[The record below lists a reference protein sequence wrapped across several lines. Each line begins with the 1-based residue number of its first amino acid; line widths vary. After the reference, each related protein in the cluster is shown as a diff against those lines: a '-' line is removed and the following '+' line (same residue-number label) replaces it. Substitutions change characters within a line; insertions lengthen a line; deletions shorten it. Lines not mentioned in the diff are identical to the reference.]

1 MAAIAL
7 LTLTLFCFAIAFLQN
22 VKFTHI
28 SMEGWIQFLT
38 LTKCNLYQ
46 FFSLSTPTCNTLYQ
60 DVSRD
65 WALLILYIL
74 RTIAIALLLSVIVV
88 KLLSHKDLFV
98 MRPTLCL
105 APANESDLENPPEK
119 QYWEKSGGW
128 ELRCRLYNGTRL
140 TLLNLN
146 FIAKLRRPK
155 IREGDWSLI
164 NRTINLLPM
173 TWAIA
178 LPFVPLSIRIPLDKD
193 DLDMEKSTES
203 KLILKQVQSHSFLD
217 ELNEANNNAKSFLVI
232 NIEGTIDDS
241 DGHLMES
248 LWWPIDDRSGWY
260 SQGREKPINV
270 PPGNKPLSTGG
281 KPQSWKGWEDFEDG
295 VIENYVFGYGSL
307 MDEWL
312 KDEDCLIANLE
323 GYERNWQ
330 ATMDNETEIPG
341 YKIYE
346 PINGEEKPKNV
357 SFLNIGNSKKK
368 NSVVTGVVK
377 KYTLKMLADLDRRER
392 NYLRVDITDQIIFL
406 ELGKSTPPQRP
417 YTIWTYIAS
426 AAAQKRH
433 QSNNGECIVAT
444 DYFNNFESAV
454 EVIKDHN
461 TNPVTINFEVD
472 GNIKPQKLNR
482 RYVK

>member
-7 LTLTLFCFAIAFLQN
+7 LTLTLFCFTIAFLQN

-28 SMEGWIQFLT
+28 SAEGWIQFLT

-105 APANESDLENPPEK
+105 APSNEIDLENPPEN

-155 IREGDWSLI
+155 VREGDWSLI
-164 NRTINLLPM
+164 NSTIDLSTQ

-178 LPFVPLSIRIPLDKD
+178 LPFVPLSVRIPLDKD
-193 DLDMEKSTES
+193 DLDMDKSTNN
-203 KLILKQVQSHSFLD
+203 KLILKHIQNHPFLD
-217 ELNEANNNAKSFLVI
+217 EFNKENTQAKSFLVI

-248 LWWPIDDRSGWY
+248 LWWPIEDRFSWY

-270 PPGNKPLSTGG
+270 LPGDKPLSTGS
-281 KPQSWKGWEDFEDG
+281 KPQSWKGWEDFDDG
-295 VIENYVFGYGSL
+295 IIENYVFGYGSL
-307 MDEWL
+307 MDDWL

-330 ATMDNETEIPG
+330 ATMDNDVEIPG
-341 YKIYE
+341 YKTYE
-346 PINGEEKPKNV
+346 PKNGEEKPKTV
-357 SFLNIGNSKKK
+357 SFLNIGNSKQKD
-368 NSVVTGVVK
+368 SVVTGVVK

-392 NYLRVDITDQIIFL
+392 NYLRVDITDKIIFL
-406 ELGKSTPPQRP
+406 EKNKSMHPQRP

-433 QSNNGECIVAT
+433 KSNNDACSVAT
-444 DYFNNFESAV
+444 DYFNNFESAA
-454 EVIKDHN
+454 EAIKDYN
-461 TNPVTINFEVD
+461 INLNTINFEAN
-472 GNIKPQKLNR
+472 GNIKLQKLTR
-482 RYVK
+482 RYVA